1 MEPLLLC
8 GAGKREGETMN
19 VCMSTHSC
27 TRRLAF
33 MALIAVIVAIPA
45 VSFGDTPSP
54 ATDVSAQT
62 SPATDAEVTG
72 TAGSGVLE
80 EVTVTATKQTQSL
93 QKTPAAV
100 TVLSGDSLTI
110 AGITDIRAAQDFVP
124 SVRFQAEG
132 TSTEIYIRGV
142 GGTLDDPQ
150 VEPPTSFNFNGIYV
164 PREATSVPLYD
175 VEQIEVLP
183 GPQGTLYGRSSLGG
197 AVNVNF
203 NRPTKEYQSG
213 AELEAGNYS
222 LVHISAVQNVPIGDT
237 FAVRLAIDDLQH
249 RGYQPSGAD
258 SQRDFSA
265 RLAALYEPT
274 DQLSIYLWDEVA
286 ALEGHPQNSVVKG
299 VNPTTG
305 KLDPNAYLT
314 SNPWN
319 DQFSAPYAAG
329 LPFGQ
334 PAAEHQGYSNNMVG
348 GELNVKLG
356 PDIKVT
362 DIPSYLD
369 VTVSPSYWLSA
380 FPANLTVHYNQW
392 TNELRASGTES
403 WGSWLAGLYAYRLQ
417 SSGIFSFGGFTPA
430 TALAIPFDVDL
441 NRVTG
446 QAGFGQVTLNVVQ
459 DLRLTLGGRYSHD
472 HRVGY
477 GNLDGGAALTPFT
490 YDHTFSHVDYKVGLD
505 YDIAPGILL
514 YSAVQT
520 AYQPGTFN
528 GYASTPTYSN
538 AVGSANLR
546 AYSAGE
552 KSRLFGDRLQVNDE
566 VFYYDYR
573 GLFASAYNTI
583 TNEQQTFNAQ
593 KTEILGNQLDLI
605 YKVTNSDQIKLSAGY
620 LNARNIRF
628 ELPDGSA
635 NYDGYQ
641 LQYAPDWTVTASYA
655 HDLHFE
661 SGYLRASASSRYED
675 SFYADFGHTPGG
687 RQQPYHKSDASLTY
701 YSERGGW
708 SLGVWVKNIENVAV
722 IAATAGGS
730 TIPPLATGATP
741 NLESPRTF
749 GMRATWN
756 H

>member
-1 MEPLLLC
+1 MDREWLQKLERK
-8 GAGKREGETMN
+8 GKMTMK
-19 VCMSTHSC
+19 VLISAHSC
-27 TRRLAF
+27 SKNLMLTV
-33 MALIAVIVAIPA
+33 LIATIAGGSA
-45 VSFGDTPSP
+45 DSFGDT
-54 ATDVSAQT
+54 T
-62 SPATDAEVTG
+62 SPGDVPAQISSAAAAEATSPDS
-72 TAGSGVLE
+72 SGVLE

-100 TVLSGDSLTI
+100 TVLMGDSLTS

-142 GGTLDDPQ
+142 GGSLDDPQ
-150 VEPPTSFNFNGIYV
+150 VEPPTSFNFNGVYV

-175 VEQIEVLP
+175 VDQIEVLP

-197 AVNVNF
+197 TVNVNF
-203 NRPTKEYQSG
+203 NRPTKEYQTRV
-213 AELEAGNYS
+213 ELEAGNYS
-222 LVHISAVQNVPIGDT
+222 LVHVSAVQNLPIGDAL
-237 FAVRLAIDDLQH
+237 AVRLAVDDLQH
-249 RGYQPSGAD
+249 RGYETSGAD
-258 SQRDFSA
+258 SQRDFSG
-265 RLAALYEPT
+265 RLSALYEPT
-274 DQLSIYLWDEVA
+274 DHLSIYLWDEVA
-286 ALEGHPQNSVVKG
+286 ALEGHPENSVVKG

-305 KLDPNAYLT
+305 KLDPNSYLT

-319 DQFSAPYAAG
+319 DELPAPYAAR

-348 GELNVKLG
+348 GEINVKLG
-356 PDIKVT
+356 PNIKVT

-369 VTVSPSYWLSA
+369 VTVSPSYWLGA

-392 TNELRASGTES
+392 TNELRASANES

-417 SSGIFSFGGFTPA
+417 SSGIFAFGGFTPA
-430 TALAIPFDVDL
+430 TAIVLPFDIDL
-441 NRVTG
+441 NRITG
-446 QAGFGQVTLNVVQ
+446 EAGFGQVTLNVVQ
-459 DLRLTLGGRYSHD
+459 DLRLTLGGRYSRD
-472 HRVGY
+472 HRIGY
-477 GNLDGGAALTPFT
+477 GNLDGGSALTPFT
-490 YDHTFSHVDYKVGLD
+490 YDGNFSHFDYKAGLD
-505 YDIAPGILL
+505 YDVAPGVLL
-514 YSAVQT
+514 YTAIQT

-538 AVGSANLR
+538 AVGAANLR
-546 AYSAGE
+546 AYSAGT

-583 TNEQQTFNAQ
+583 TNLNQTFNAQ
-593 KTEILGNQLDLI
+593 KTEILGNQFDLI
-605 YKVTNSDQIKLSAGY
+605 YKVTNSDQLKLSAGY

-641 LQYAPDWTVTASYA
+641 LQYAPDWTVTAGYA
-655 HDLHFE
+655 HDFHFE

-687 RQQPYHKSDASLTY
+687 RQQPYHKSDISLTY

-708 SLGVWVKNIENVAV
+708 SLAAWVKNVENVAV
-722 IAATAGGS
+722 IAASAGGS
-730 TIPPLATGATP
+730 IIPPLATGATA
-741 NLESPRTF
+741 NLEAPRTY
-749 GMRATWN
+749 GLRATWN
-756 H
+756 Y

>member
-1 MEPLLLC
+1 
-8 GAGKREGETMN
+8 MN
-19 VCMSTHSC
+19 IRRSTNTCSKIS
-27 TRRLAF
+27 
-33 MALIAVIVAIPA
+33 ALIAVIVASPVVA
-45 VSFGDTPSP
+45 FGDTTSIAADVP
-54 ATDVSAQT
+54 AQVA
-62 SPATDAEVTG
+62 PDAAAASTPG
-72 TAGSGVLE
+72 AGVLE
-80 EVTVTATKQTQSL
+80 EVVVTATKQSSNL

-100 TVLSGDSLTI
+100 TVLSGDSLI
-110 AGITDIRAAQDFVP
+110 SAGITDIRAAQDFVP

-175 VEQIEVLP
+175 AAQIEVLP

-203 NRPTKEYQSG
+203 NRPAKEFQSR

-222 LVHISAVQNVPIGDT
+222 LIHVSAVENVPIGDA
-237 FAVRLAIDDLQH
+237 FAVRLAVDDLQH
-249 RGYQPSGAD
+249 RGYMTSGSD

-265 RLAALYEPT
+265 RLGILYEPN
-274 DQLSIYLWDEVA
+274 DQFSIYLWDQIA
-286 ALEGHPQNSVVKG
+286 ALQGHPQNSVVKG
-299 VNPTTG
+299 VNPRTG
-305 KLDPNAYLT
+305 KLSPNSYLT
-314 SNPWN
+314 SDPWN
-319 DQFSAPYAAG
+319 DELPAPYAAS

-348 GELNVKLG
+348 GEINFKVG
-356 PDIKVT
+356 PDIKLT

-369 VTVSPSYWLSA
+369 VTVSPSYWLAA

-417 SSGIFSFGGFTPA
+417 SSGIFSFGGFTRE
-430 TALAIPFDVDL
+430 TAIVLPFDIDL
-441 NRVTG
+441 NRITG
-446 QAGFGQVTLNVVQ
+446 QAGFGQVTLNIIQ

-472 HRVGY
+472 HRIGN
-477 GNLDGGAALTPFT
+477 GNLDGGPALTPFS
-490 YDHTFSHVDYKVGLD
+490 YDQTFSHVDYKVGLD
-505 YDIAPGILL
+505 YDIAPGVLL
-514 YSAVQT
+514 YGAVQT

-546 AYSAGE
+546 AYSTGI

-583 TNEQQTFNAQ
+583 TNQQQTFNVQ

-605 YKVTNSDQIKLSAGY
+605 YKVTTSDRLNLSVGY

-628 ELPDGSA
+628 QLPDGSA
-635 NYDGYQ
+635 NFDGFQ
-641 LQYAPDWTVTASYA
+641 LQYAPDWTVTAGYA
-655 HDLHFE
+655 HDFHFD
-661 SGYLRASASSRYED
+661 SGYVRASASTRYED
-675 SFYADFGHTPGG
+675 SFYADYVHTPGG
-687 RQQPYHKSDASLTY
+687 RQQSYHKTDASLTY
-701 YSERGGW
+701 YSGHGNW
-708 SLGVWVKNIENVAV
+708 SLGLWAKNIENVAV

-730 TIPPLATGATP
+730 AIPPLAEGATA
-741 NLESPRTF
+741 NLEAPRTY

-756 H
+756 Y

>member
-1 MEPLLLC
+1 MDV
-8 GAGKREGETMN
+8 RR
-19 VCMSTHSC
+19 STEL
-27 TRRLAF
+27 RLGNLAF
-33 MALIAVIVAIPA
+33 LALVAAMLASPA
-45 VSFGDTPSP
+45 VSFGDAASAAADVPSQP
-54 ATDVSAQT
+54 S
-62 SPATDAEVTG
+62 TDAVA
-72 TAGSGVLE
+72 AGSGVLE
-80 EVTVTATKQTQSL
+80 EVVVTATKRTTSL

-100 TVLSGDSLTI
+100 TVLSGDSLVS
-110 AGITDIRAAQDFVP
+110 AGVTDIRAAQDFVP

-142 GGTLDDPQ
+142 GETLDDPQ
-150 VEPPTSFNFNGIYV
+150 IEPPTSFNFNGIYV

-197 AVNVNF
+197 AVNINF
-203 NRPTKEYQSG
+203 NRPTKEYETR
-213 AELEAGNYS
+213 AELDAGNYS
-222 LVHISAVQNVPIGDT
+222 LVHVSAVQNMPIGDS
-237 FAVRLAIDDLQH
+237 FAVRLAVDDLQH
-249 RGYQPSGAD
+249 RGYMTSGSD

-265 RLAALYEPT
+265 RLGILYEPN
-274 DQLSIYLWDEVA
+274 DRLSVYLWDQIA
-286 ALEGHPQNSVVKG
+286 ALEGHPENSVVKG
-299 VNPTTG
+299 VDPATG
-305 KLDPNAYLT
+305 KLSPNSFLT

-319 DQFSAPYAAG
+319 DELPAPYSAS

-348 GELNVKLG
+348 GEINFTVG
-356 PDIKVT
+356 PDIKLT

-369 VTVSPSYWLSA
+369 VTVSPSYWLAA

-392 TNELRASGTES
+392 TNELRASGTET

-417 SSGIFSFGGFTPA
+417 SGGIFSFGGFTPE
-430 TALAIPFDVDL
+430 TALVLPFDIDL
-441 NRVTG
+441 NRITG
-446 QAGFGQVTLNVVQ
+446 EAGFGQVTLNVVQ

-472 HRVGY
+472 HRIGD

-505 YDIAPGILL
+505 YDVAPGVLL
-514 YSAVQT
+514 YGAVQT

-538 AVGSANLR
+538 AVGAANLR

-566 VFYYDYR
+566 VFFYDYR

-583 TNEQQTFNAQ
+583 TNEQQTFNVQ
-593 KTEILGNQLDLI
+593 KTEILGNQLDVI
-605 YKVTNSDQIKLSAGY
+605 YKVTNSDQIKLSVGY

-635 NYDGYQ
+635 NFDGYQ
-641 LQYAPDWTVTASYA
+641 LQYAPDWTVTAGYA
-655 HDLHFE
+655 HDFHFD
-661 SGYLRASASSRYED
+661 SGYVRASASSRYED
-675 SFYADFGHTPGG
+675 SFYADYVHTPGG

-701 YSERGGW
+701 YSERRPW
-708 SLGVWVKNIENVAV
+708 SLGLWVKNIENVAV
-722 IAATAGGS
+722 VAATAGGS
-730 TIPPLATGATP
+730 TIPPLASGATA
-741 NLESPRTF
+741 NLEAPRTY
-749 GMRATWN
+749 GIRATWN
-756 H
+756 Y